1 MGRLASLY
9 LFAYN
14 AAQACGWTIA
24 LIKLILTVSSTNSF
38 DGAYAAC
45 GELICIV
52 PSRVLPVLM
61 QWGGRFHFVA
71 AIISQIPEFQLGPYY
86 CGFGAVLLVITD
98 TGLVQKLPAVFITFM
113 SWSLSEVIRYPQY
126 ALNTIELCPGWLT
139 WLRYSAFIVLY
150 PIGALIGEM
159 PAMYKALPY
168 IKKKNIYGDA
178 FNKLPFS
185 YYSFIVAVLVC
196 YPFLWLKLYMYMFKQ
211 RKSKLG
217 KRGESKKALRP
228 KIRVE

>member
-71 AIISQIPEFQLGPYY
+71 AIISQIPE
-86 CGFGAVLLVITD
+86 
-98 TGLVQKLPAVFITFM
+98 VQKLPAVFITFM